1 MRSRPQSGFTLIELM
16 IVVVIIGIL
25 ASIAI
30 PNFIAMQDRA
40 KEGSTRANMH
50 MFQLSAEDYSVQND
64 SKYAGTAAQVVAVMP
79 GSGTTFRNPFTN
91 TIGVGVSWEDR
102 AGFSADPSGV
112 AGIVSYADSVTMTYN
127 IKGVGKA
134 TSTALGQF
142 PLPLVLSAGQ

>member
-1 MRSRPQSGFTLIELM
+1 MSPRRQSGFTLVELM
-16 IVVVIIGIL
+16 IVVVIIGVL

-30 PNFIAMQDRA
+30 PNMIAMQDRA

-64 SKYAGTAAQVVAVMP
+64 SRYAATAAQVVAVMP
-79 GSGTTFRNPFTN
+79 GAGSTFRNAFTG
-91 TIGVGVSWEDR
+91 TVGSGVSWEDR
-102 AGFSADPSGV
+102 ASFSADPTGT
-112 AGIVSYADSVTMTYN
+112 AGIVSYADSSTQTYN

-134 TSTALGQF
+134 INTGMGQF

>member
-1 MRSRPQSGFTLIELM
+1 MKSRPQSGFTLIELM

-50 MFQLSAEDYSVQND
+50 VFQLSAEDYSVQND
-64 SKYAGTAAQVVAVMP
+64 GKYSGTAALVVSVMP
-79 GSGTTFRNPFTN
+79 GGGSTFRNAFTN
-91 TIGVGVSWEDR
+91 TTGTGVAWEDR
-102 AGFSADPSGV
+102 ASFSADPTGV
-112 AGIVSYADSVTMTYN
+112 AGIVSYADSVNMTYN

-134 TSTALGQF
+134 TNSGLGQF